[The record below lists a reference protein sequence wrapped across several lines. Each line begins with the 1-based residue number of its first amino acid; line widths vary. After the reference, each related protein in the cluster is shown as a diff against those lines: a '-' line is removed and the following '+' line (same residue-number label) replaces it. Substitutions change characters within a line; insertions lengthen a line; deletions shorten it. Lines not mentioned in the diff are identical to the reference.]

1 MLAPTLLPLILSVL
15 PLSTAIPAPAPA
27 ALAAPPN
34 IPSTSAARSALNG
47 LTVAPEGPQ
56 EGYSRSLFRHW
67 ITISGEC
74 NTREEVLKRDGQSVT
89 VDSRCYPSSG
99 SWFSEYDGETVSVAS
114 GVDIDHVIP
123 LSNAWKSG
131 AASWTAARR
140 QEFAN
145 DLTNPQLIAVT
156 ARSNRAKGD
165 KGPENWKPPRTSY
178 HCTYAKMWVKVKSTY
193 SLSVN
198 EAEKAALTEMLGTC

>member
-1 MLAPTLLPLILSVL
+1 MLAPALLPLILSVL

-34 IPSTSAARSALNG
+34 IPSTSAARNALNG

-74 NTREEVLKRDGQSVT
+74 NTREEVLKRDGQGVT
-89 VDSRCYPSSG
+89 VDSRCYPSSW
-99 SWFSEYDGETVSVAS
+99 S
-114 GVDIDHVIP
+114 
-123 LSNAWKSG
+123 
-131 AASWTAARR
+131 AARR

-156 ARSNRAKGD
+156 AKSNRAKGD

-178 HCTYAKMWVKVKSTY
+178 HCTYAKMWVKVKSAY

-198 EAEKAALTEMLGTC
+198 EEEKAALTEMLGTC